1 MKIKK
6 FSISKLH
13 LHWCGRNIWSCAE
26 QFWAE
31 MWQPQEQ
38 EMSSLTY
45 RQGYKVSIGLRHG
58 RDIWDIYVVSDN
70 TYLLFWALCMPSTW
84 KKAINLCLLPFASSV
99 CYLKKSLS
107 SLSSHP
113 RISDKISF
121 YGLNYFLNPTIFD
134 SKGKQE
140 SPGEDWQDP
149 AHRAT
154 VTCDGWT
161 WGHLD
166 SCFRLSVLNH

>member
-1 MKIKK
+1 MCWTVL
-6 FSISKLH
+6 SGDVATTRAGNVLPH
-13 LHWCGRNIWSCAE
+13 LKTG
-26 QFWAE
+26 
-31 MWQPQEQ
+31 
-38 EMSSLTY
+38 L
-45 RQGYKVSIGLRHG
+45 QGYWVTGCWLQWGMAEIFG
-58 RDIWDIYVVSDN
+58 I
-70 TYLLFWALCMPSTW
+70 FMLCKITPTFCFAHSVCQ
-84 KKAINLCLLPFASSV
+84 APERICLLPIASSMF
-99 CYLKKSLS
+99 YLKKSLS

-121 YGLNYFLNPTIFD
+121 YGQNYFLNPTIFD

-166 SCFRLSVLNH
+166 SVVVASLH